1 MLSRDN
7 LDSARALCALVLNF
21 LFIDFLSNTRY
32 KLYIQKKLNFMGK
45 NLIFI
50 SLDTVRADVAYSGKF
65 KGLEVLRK
73 DGVTFL
79 NAISSSPLTPASH
92 STILTGL
99 QPFNHGVR
107 HLFKEKISKK
117 AITIAQILK
126 KENYKTAAIVSCP
139 GMNKWYG
146 FSRGFDLYDDEIP
159 RLADGSDPL
168 KTIDVKKRGTA
179 LKRAELVI
187 KRATEWL
194 DKNKE
199 QPFFLF
205 IHFFDAHWPYEAPK
219 KFGGD
224 NYYEEEVAYTD
235 HYMAQFID
243 KLKKDKLYNKTSI
256 VCFSDHGEDL
266 NGLYPND
273 KGGEKLGHPEEFGH
287 GCLLYDQTQKVVLV
301 LKDNDLPR
309 KKEFKNQV
317 RLVDV
322 VPTTLDML
330 KIEYDKTNF
339 DGESLIPIIKD
350 KSKINL
356 PAYSETYYPE
366 EQVQATK
373 GKFSFA
379 KNKKAYRI
387 NNKYKII
394 ENIGTDVVELYDL
407 ETDQNENDNLF

>member
-1 MLSRDN
+1 M
-7 LDSARALCALVLNF
+7 
-21 LFIDFLSNTRY
+21 
-32 KLYIQKKLNFMGK
+32 KK

-65 KGLEVLRK
+65 KGLETLRK
-73 DGVTFL
+73 DSVTFL
-79 NAISSSPLTPASH
+79 NTISSSPLTPVSH

-107 HLFKEKISKK
+107 HLFREKLNKK
-117 AITIAQILK
+117 AVTIAQILK
-126 KENYKTAAIVSCP
+126 KEKYKTAAIVSCP

-146 FSRGFDLYDDEIP
+146 FSKGFDLYDDEIP

-187 KRATEWL
+187 ERANKWL

-235 HYMAQFID
+235 HYMVQFID
-243 KLKKDKLYNKTSI
+243 KLKKDKLYDKTSI

-266 NGLYPND
+266 DGLYPND
-273 KGGEKLGHPEEFGH
+273 KGGEKLGHPEELGH

-301 LKDNDLPR
+301 IKD
-309 KKEFKNQV
+309 KKLSKKKNVSNQV
-317 RLVDV
+317 RLVDI
-322 VPTTLDML
+322 VPTVIDLFD
-330 KIEYDKTNF
+330 IDYDIKNF
-339 DGESLIPIIKD
+339 DGISLMPIATKN
-350 KSKINL
+350 KEL
-356 PAYSETYYPE
+356 QLLAYSETYYPE
-366 EQVQATK
+366 EQTKATK

-387 NNKYKII
+387 SNRFKII
-394 ENIGTDVVELYDL
+394 ENIGENNVEFYDL
-407 ETDQNENDNLF
+407 LSDKHEQNNLNESYDKKNK